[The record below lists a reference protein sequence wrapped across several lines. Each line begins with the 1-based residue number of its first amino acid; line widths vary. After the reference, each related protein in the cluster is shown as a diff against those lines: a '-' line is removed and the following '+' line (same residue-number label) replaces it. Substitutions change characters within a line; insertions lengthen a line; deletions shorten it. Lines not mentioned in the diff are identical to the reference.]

1 MKKVNFK
8 KFQLWSGIDHSQTI
22 DVDVRLDLANLI
34 YRYGDI
40 RGMDLALRIY
50 RSEEEVVLN
59 PEEVEYLDRFISGHC
74 SPQMIEAF
82 QLIKQ

>member
-8 KFQLWSGIDHSQTI
+8 KMRFWSGIDHTQKLEQ
-22 DVDVRLDLANLI
+22 DVRLDLAYLI

-50 RSEEEVVLN
+50 HSDGDIELSDDEFT
-59 PEEVEYLDRFISGHC
+59 YLQSFVSGHC
-74 SPQMIEAF
+74 SPQMVEAM
-82 QLIKQ
+82 QEL